1 MSFVNIGDS
10 YNYLGMESNRVK
22 GKAEQAAT
30 RFAIRGKNKTRAAN
44 HFAARIQNHKKQ
56 NTGRNRLQPVF

>member
-1 MSFVNIGDS
+1 MQILSAMSFVNIGDS

-22 GKAEQAAT
+22 GKGKQAAA

-44 HFAARIQNHKKQ
+44 RFAARI
-56 NTGRNRLQPVF
+56 